1 MIERSGMKSKALL
14 KMRPRSKNTYSPKFL
29 WFNGSL
35 PWYKVTNQL
44 NNFRDFKD
52 SSKLGY
58 EVNAKKPKVWLSNQ
72 FTSFDSHTK
81 PWNNKTKVK
90 RYFIRLIK
98 WSIIPEQYRACVN
111 EYSKRNIR
119 WTLAFVTAVFFF
131 QGFLFSLRSKVGH
144 HLRDTGP
151 VQGHTFGFG

>member
-1 MIERSGMKSKALL
+1 MKDLGWSPRIYL
-14 KMRPRSKNTYSPKFL
+14 KCVEQVKTYSPKFS

-35 PWYKVTNQL
+35 LWYKVTNQL

-52 SSKLGY
+52 SSNLGY

-72 FTSFDSHTK
+72 FTSCDFHTK
-81 PWNNKTKVK
+81 PWNNKTNVK

-111 EYSKRNIR
+111 EDLKRNIC
-119 WTLAFVTAVFFF
+119 WKLAVFTAVFFF
-131 QGFLFSLRSKVGH
+131 QGFLFSLRSEVGH
-144 HLRDTGP
+144 HLRNTGP